1 MEYLC
6 QAGIYVSH
14 VKLEAGLAIT
24 NTTQDQLRY
33 WSPMYLAS
41 RPAACG
47 LIVISQLISNL
58 SEFHCRASSCSS

>member
-6 QAGIYVSH
+6 QAGIYAN

-41 RPAACG
+41 RPAARD
-47 LIVISQLISNL
+47 LVVISQLISNL
-58 SEFHCRASSCSS
+58 SEFHCRARSCSS